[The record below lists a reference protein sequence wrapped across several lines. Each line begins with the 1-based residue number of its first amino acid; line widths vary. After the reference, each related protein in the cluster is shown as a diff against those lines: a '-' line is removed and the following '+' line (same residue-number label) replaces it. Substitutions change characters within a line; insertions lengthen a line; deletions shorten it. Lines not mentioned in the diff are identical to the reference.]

1 MRYTCYNSR
10 GEAITHNAESLS
22 ASSVDMGG
30 AGNASL
36 PSLFITFD
44 ARRHLFTRDP
54 TCREFT
60 PGIYTRQPR
69 IEEARTR
76 YLSRKR
82 ERGTLYPSTK
92 WSKGV
97 GMGREEEEERRG
109 FRDTCNVRCSVRC
122 SYNISRPRLIS
133 FSTDDSRHWTKF
145 TFLFVKYIRGYNS
158 KIKCSWEHFVIIKNF
173 DSFRLTWN
181 ENLKHSHFVII
192 ENDIWNTED
201 SSLTF
206 YEVIKLLLLTKF
218 SDMIYKY

>member
-1 MRYTCYNSR
+1 
-10 GEAITHNAESLS
+10 
-22 ASSVDMGG
+22 MGG

-92 WSKGV
+92 WRKG
-97 GMGREEEEERRG
+97 GERGEGRRG
-109 FRDTCNVRCSVRC
+109 GGSGTRAPFAVPSDVADLLWYFSSKINFFLDRWFRTLDEI
-122 SYNISRPRLIS
+122 Y
-133 FSTDDSRHWTKF
+133 
-145 TFLFVKYIRGYNS
+145 FVEYTVSKQDNS
-158 KIKCSWEHFVIIKNF
+158 KILISMNESFHVECVHLLFFPIFISILEFPKQEH
-173 DSFRLTWN
+173 
-181 ENLKHSHFVII
+181 
-192 ENDIWNTED
+192 
-201 SSLTF
+201 
-206 YEVIKLLLLTKF
+206 
-218 SDMIYKY
+218 